1 MEVFDAVKKYEAAG
15 AFGAEIEVVPVEV
28 AQAICERTSLF
39 MISMG
44 SGSGCDAQYLFA
56 DDVLGQNRGHM
67 PRHSK
72 VYRDFAGEYDRLQ
85 RERVAAFSSSSPT
98 SMTGRFRKGNTSFKW
113 TRPSWSDFS
122 GTSRTR

>member
-1 MEVFDAVKKYEAAG
+1 
-15 AFGAEIEVVPVEV
+15 VPVEV

-72 VYRDFAGEYDRLQ
+72 VYRDFAGEYDRLH
-85 RERVAAFSSSSPT
+85 RERVAAFSEFVADVIDRTFPERKHVVQMDPT
-98 SMTGRFRKGNTSFKW
+98 ELERFRRDIE
-113 TRPSWSDFS
+113 TR
-122 GTSRTR
+122 